1 MIEKTRKRKISKYD
15 KSSKLHTKKNCAEL
29 HERLR
34 EVNSQNFSTIREQTN
49 RNNIENKSC
58 IYVRNNI

>member
-1 MIEKTRKRKISKYD
+1 M
-15 KSSKLHTKKNCAEL
+15 HTKNCAEL

-34 EVNSQNFSTIREQTN
+34 EVDSQNFSTIREQTN